1 MVAALCGEGNIGDV
15 KAVEYAREALKLG
28 AAPTVEIDLDSPLFE
43 AAVDLAVKDTAISK
57 AFSE

>member
-1 MVAALCGEGNIGDV
+1 MVAAICGEGHIGDV

-28 AAPTVEIDLDSPLFE
+28 AAPTVAVDLDSPLFE
-43 AAVDLAVKDTAISK
+43 AAVDLAMKDAPISK